1 MKKRIYCLL
10 TSAILLGSIST
21 PCFANTLSN
30 TTNKTS
36 SNIMQIMNTES
47 QLIEFLRANDVDNST
62 QKKLIEKFNKGEKW
76 DSWKSSEGYT
86 EKIKLKDG
94 SIKYIFKDGS
104 IYTTRITDT
113 TKKQPSEPSSRA
125 AADISTWSAHILKHK
140 TNTVYQNVKVSFN
153 NGRVAAYFYSDFC
166 VVHKGRS
173 FIQETYEEHINPNP
187 DISTGYIHKVFKKR
201 S

>member
-36 SNIMQIMNTES
+36 SNIMQIINTES

-94 SIKYIFKDGS
+94 SIKDRKS
-104 IYTTRITDT
+104 TRLNSSHANISYAVFCL
-113 TKKQPSEPSSRA
+113 KK
-125 AADISTWSAHILKHK
+125 
-140 TNTVYQNVKVSFN
+140 
-153 NGRVAAYFYSDFC
+153 
-166 VVHKGRS
+166 
-173 FIQETYEEHINPNP
+173 
-187 DISTGYIHKVFKKR
+187 KKK
-201 S
+201 

>member
-62 QKKLIEKFNKGEKW
+62 QKNLLKNLTRVKNGIVGKVLKG
-76 DSWKSSEGYT
+76 
-86 EKIKLKDG
+86 
-94 SIKYIFKDGS
+94 
-104 IYTTRITDT
+104 
-113 TKKQPSEPSSRA
+113 
-125 AADISTWSAHILKHK
+125 
-140 TNTVYQNVKVSFN
+140 
-153 NGRVAAYFYSDFC
+153 
-166 VVHKGRS
+166 
-173 FIQETYEEHINPNP
+173 IQ
-187 DISTGYIHKVFKKR
+187 KR
-201 S
+201 